1 MDKKEL
7 IKNFNFA
14 LKAQKEG
21 KNLEAIKFFEKII
34 KVEPNHFQTNFFLGS
49 LYAQNDNFKHA
60 IKFLSKAQSLN
71 PKMPDVHNNLGRIY
85 LQLGQLDKATISL
98 NRAIE
103 IKPNFAAAFC
113 NLGLVNNKL
122 GKIDEAINYFK
133 KSIGINSKDGISYFN
148 LGNLYK
154 KINDIINAEKFY
166 LLSIKANPKFFDPY
180 INLLDLYERTNKRDK
195 LIEKIKSAEVIF
207 KNNITLKF
215 FKGKDLFNL
224 KKFRE
229 AIELLENF
237 NFGKSEIIKEQSRNV
252 ILAKSHDQIGE
263 FEKAFKYFEK
273 ANEISLNINNK
284 FFNKKKTLKMIE
296 KRTNFFKNNKVKNW
310 KQFNSKSKESSP
322 IFIIGFPRSGT
333 TLLDTILRSHPLIEV
348 IEEKPIIENWIKEI
362 QKEVDSDLKYLH
374 NINENSAQKFRKMYF
389 DLRNK
394 NIKKNNGKKIYID
407 KMPLNIIH
415 AGEILRI
422 FPDAKFIMALRHP
435 CDCVLSCFMQSFE
448 MNDAMS
454 NFLNLEDSANFYDSV
469 MKIWQLYMNT
479 FSINQYTVKYED
491 VVTNFEKSINN
502 ILDFLEVA
510 WSKNILEFYKTA
522 QVGRLI
528 NTPSYDQV
536 NKPIYKKSLDKWKN
550 YKDQMQN
557 VLPTLNRWMEK
568 YNYS

>member
-34 KVEPNHFQTNFFLGS
+34 KVEPSHFETNFFLGS
-49 LYAQNDNFKHA
+49 LYAQNDNFKQA

-71 PKMPDVHNNLGRIY
+71 PKIPDVHNNLGRIY
-85 LQLGQLDKATISL
+85 LRLGQLDKATISL

-113 NLGLVNNKL
+113 NLGLVNDKL
-122 GKIDEAINYFK
+122 GKIEEAINCLK
-133 KSIGINSKDGISYFN
+133 KSIEINSKDEVSYYN

-154 KINDIINAEKFY
+154 KINDIINSEKFY
-166 LLSIKANPKFFDPY
+166 LLSIKSNPKFFAPY
-180 INLLDLYERTNKRDK
+180 NNLLDLYERTNKRDK
-195 LIEKIKSAEVIF
+195 LIERIKSAEAIF
-207 KNNITLKF
+207 KNNITLKLV
-215 FKGKDLFNL
+215 KGKDLFNL

-237 NFGKSEIIKEQSRNV
+237 NFEKSEIIKEQSRIA

-273 ANEISLNINNK
+273 ANEISLNINNQ
-284 FFNKKKTLKMIE
+284 FFNKKKTLKIIE
-296 KRTNFFKNNKVKNW
+296 KRTNFFKDDKVKNW
-310 KQFNSKSKESSP
+310 KKFNSKSKKSSP
-322 IFIIGFPRSGT
+322 IFLIGFPRSGT

-348 IEEKPIIENWIKEI
+348 IEEKQIIGNWIKEI
-362 QKEVDSDLKYLH
+362 QKEVNSDLKYLH

-394 NIKKNNGKKIYID
+394 NIKKNNVKKIFID

-435 CDCVLSCFMQSFE
+435 CDCVLSCFMQSFK

-469 MKIWQLYMNT
+469 MKIWQLYVNT
-479 FSINQYTVKYED
+479 FSINLHTVKYED

-502 ILDFLEVA
+502 ILDFLEVT

-522 QVGRLI
+522 QVDRLI

-557 VLPTLNRWMEK
+557 VLPILNKWVKK

>member
-7 IKNFNFA
+7 EKNFNFA

-21 KNLEAIKFFEKII
+21 KNFEAIKFFEKII
-34 KVEPNHFQTNFFLGS
+34 KIEPNHFQTNFFLGS
-49 LYAQNDNFKHA
+49 LYAQNVNFKQA

-71 PKMPDVHNNLGRIY
+71 HKIPDVHNNLGRIY
-85 LQLGQLDKATISL
+85 LRLGQFDKATISF
-98 NRAIE
+98 NKAIE
-103 IKPNFAAAFC
+103 INPNYAAAFC

-122 GKIDEAINYFK
+122 GKIEEAINCYK
-133 KSIGINSKDGISYFN
+133 KSIEINSKDGVSYFN
-148 LGNLYK
+148 LGNLYREN
-154 KINDIINAEKFY
+154 NDIINAEKFY
-166 LLSIKANPKFFDPY
+166 LLSVKTNPKFFDPY
-180 INLLDLYERTNKRDK
+180 INLLNLYERTNKRDK
-195 LIEKIKSAEVIF
+195 LIEIIKSAESIF
-207 KNNITLKF
+207 KNNITLKLV
-215 FKGKDLFNL
+215 KGKDLYNL

-237 NFGKSEIIKEQSRNV
+237 NFGKSENIKEQSRIV

-296 KRTNFFKNNKVKNW
+296 KRTNFFKDNKVKNW
-310 KQFNSKSKESSP
+310 KKFNFKSKENPP
-322 IFIIGFPRSGT
+322 IFLIGFPRSGT
-333 TLLDTILRSHPLIEV
+333 TLLDAILRSHPLIGV

-394 NIKKNNGKKIYID
+394 NIKKNNVKKIYID

-415 AGEILRI
+415 AGEISRI
-422 FPDAKFIMALRHP
+422 FPGAKFIMALRHP
-435 CDCVLSCFMQSFE
+435 CDCVLSCFMQSFK

-469 MKIWQLYMNT
+469 MKIWQLYINT
-479 FSINQYTVKYED
+479 FSINLHTVKYED
-491 VVTNFEKSINN
+491 LVTNFEKSINN
-502 ILDFLEVA
+502 ILDFLEVE
-510 WSKNILEFYKTA
+510 WSKNVLEFYKTS
-522 QVGRLI
+522 QVDRMI
-528 NTPSYDQV
+528 STPSYDQV
-536 NKPIYKKSLDKWKN
+536 NKPIYKKSLNKWQN

-557 VLPTLNRWMEK
+557 VLPILNKWVEK

>member
-34 KVEPNHFQTNFFLGS
+34 KVEPNHFQTNFFLGN

-71 PKMPDVHNNLGRIY
+71 PKMPDVHNNLGMIY

-122 GKIDEAINYFK
+122 GKIEEAINCYK

-154 KINDIINAEKFY
+154 EINNIINAEKFY

-180 INLLDLYERTNKRDK
+180 NNLLDLYERTNKRDK
-195 LIEKIKSAEVIF
+195 LIERIKSAEAIF
-207 KNNITLKF
+207 KNNITLKLV
-215 FKGKDLFNL
+215 KGKDLFNL

-229 AIELLENF
+229 TIESLGNF
-237 NFGKSEIIKEQSRNV
+237 NFGKSEIIKEQSRIV

-284 FFNKKKTLKMIE
+284 FFNKKKTLKIIE
-296 KRTNFFKNNKVKNW
+296 KRTNFFKDNKVKNW

-435 CDCVLSCFMQSFE
+435 CDCVLSCFMQSFK

-454 NFLNLEDSANFYDSV
+454 NFFNLEDSANFYDSV
-469 MKIWQLYMNT
+469 MKIWQLYINT

-510 WSKNILEFYKTA
+510 WSKNILKFYKTA
-522 QVGRLI
+522 PVDRLI

-550 YKDQMQN
+550 YKDKMQN
-557 VLPTLNRWMEK
+557 VLPILNRWMEK